1 MRNALLIL
9 ATGLFAVYMGCV
21 GAAIEGTQVGFF
33 EQVVNDLSWESTES
47 TVTETPQSHDGVH
60 KSHNPSPP
68 AAPNRR
74 TLEVVTRFKG
84 IRRRLIGGSHSRL
97 IGVSIFDDGLI
108 VWPKTLPKRKR
119 LKVNQEQVDELIQE
133 FQAAFDAYDEA
144 ARNEVEKVR
153 AGFRGWKTSTRLS
166 LAVVIGLV
174 ASVSCFALLAM
185 ATKVAFTGGL
195 AMASVGPVL
204 FEAKDLA
211 KAQRRQ
217 KRLQAKAAKLQRKV
231 ELAANYHL
239 FPTLQVLGEAHGSQP
254 GHNLTGINPVKKAK
268 APKITLE
275 ASGRW
280 NAAVVMMI
288 LEINRRRVA
297 QGLDPWDVGPTD
309 IIFTEFR
316 NGVSPV
322 EVVKA
327 MRALGYV
334 PAGPGIFLKLQE
346 QGSEYN
352 EFLLKVCRTAKDIR
366 SYGRSYTTS
375 PVLDFI
381 NPEIPVHLVDM
392 DAMGL
397 GSDGPSYV
405 TQGLEGLTSLAF
417 QARFISSPK
426 DLWTWAKMTFGLFK
440 GLFIQ
445 AKIVKN
451 VTTGEAIW
459 VEEDVIDGQESLWD
473 KLKKTNIFDATCP
486 VVDVD
491 GVKYQAGFFID
502 TSNMAKADLKKPV
515 KACANGTQ
523 VTTINGSN
531 FVSFVIAEQF
541 KGRTSLGWQTIQLL
555 HTTILEKHR
564 EKLQGKISSKLEAYM
579 EDDFDPE
586 FVSHLEASRFKGK
599 LRAIGRNA
607 LNAINLLGNL
617 SGKQMSRVVFGAG
630 LTTQSDYILEVND
643 LPAGWAIHNPPREAD
658 HNSWSS
664 HCAWSADSRYP
675 QQGFESLIAMKNISA
690 VQVARLYAH
699 HVLEL
704 DETKAD
710 DAAKL
715 GRTGPI
721 ENVDSVCMHS
731 LNQFWIDLVSK
742 TGSVQRA
749 KLVLTGLKAVLP
761 FVKAGC
767 KIVSHDDQ
775 FGRLRGDADGDK
787 NFWSYDPTIVAVV
800 KETERL
806 AKKLRLPRLEI
817 KGSGVKID
825 ATFDDAS
832 WLEVCKKA
840 LNKDARKASLRK
852 YFRSAN
858 LLCAANNGQG
868 PVGLIANLSTIP
880 LSRLNWE
887 IKIVDGEPRIVWL
900 SEESE
905 KWFAYLLL
913 MQQTGIDM
921 QKRIYPAPS
930 LLKWA
935 AARLFATDSDTDE
948 ALTPPPADD
957 AHYAQLGRE
966 EIIWTMS
973 TKTSMGINAFESGLM
988 YNERALSHWA
998 GWVLN
1003 SIKFGYDFLNSN
1015 VHILIDGKMQ
1025 SVPAMQAGS
1034 IILERD
1040 GADAFYQWVG
1050 NLTGHDIDIIS
1061 DEWVMVDDLI
1071 SWKKGAN
1078 LEEVV
1083 GTPAPGIRMIWD
1095 WAIESFAKL
1104 KSEKGLNHTDPLKE
1118 LASYWTQEI
1127 QNEATEG
1134 VSWSYTYRYKGVE
1147 TTDEYTL
1154 KIHPL
1159 AWKALF
1165 AIFADVTDKNRKDIA
1180 ESEYMQGDIPNS
1192 PAAMKRMLREIF
1204 SHDRVASEGLH
1215 RYFLFLRKGKT
1226 MPMPLVLNNLFSN
1239 DKWPA
1244 ERRQVIA
1251 LGLARAVFA
1260 SIVCLAKSGASAKE
1274 DKVLKLIESAQNQ
1287 QLLRGNS
1294 GFVMTKPDG
1303 VEQDQWQELLVANE
1317 GLIGRLG
1324 PIWMSE
1330 ENKTFRTAVRR
1341 WGFPTITSAGVLGLR
1356 VDGAGFPDGGPY
1368 HTAAKK
1374 FVQLVADSYVDSRSL
1389 KTAEWLADSVWPVI
1403 GLIWDLSR
1411 ETQQRASTL
1420 NEGAALADGTKI
1432 QLHHLHTLKDG
1443 QTQEVIG
1450 EKITVKGLLTEAI
1463 TERFK
1468 GVANAAERTRLLN
1481 LVQSFDGDIALVD
1494 DDNLQ
1499 LAIRD
1504 IMSSRFDRN
1513 ILAML
1518 RPLTGALRAAR
1529 WHDQWYSWG
1538 VAQGAVRDDDAHRR
1552 AWVANAVHKSVY
1564 DQTYQRNSDGEIIR
1578 TENPDGS
1585 ESPVVASKWF
1595 RTATLFHVPAAFSA
1609 DLFHQ
1614 ILASPLSASG
1624 MYLLCQE
1631 ARVGGKF
1638 SVGRWVYLD
1647 SMTYRLAA
1655 KRIPKSSGKGYLKA
1669 AKGEILM
1676 KLWLMAH
1683 MDRHSEIS
1691 LGMAYHNHHRS
1702 KALATCRQMATDG
1715 RQFRFDLCKIS
1726 VTGDYLERAID
1737 AVNTYLVSHI
1747 FEYAK
1752 KGQTDFNLVEVKVP
1766 YLWGANNKLAT
1777 PTDQRNWFM
1786 SSKMWTVLATLGLV
1800 DFSND
1805 FDAAKHQWSQV
1816 WGFEYPTKGRDQGQS
1831 ALPGSGSSTVKVKE
1845 MLPWL
1850 RKDFSIETR
1859 RACYYMSVGL
1869 VTDNAQKTIPLSGL
1883 PTPRKVIEKA
1893 LELRFSNQHTKPQ
1906 IKAKNLTTHK
1916 AILGCLGLSSVEYQ
1930 WELLTR
1936 ANLDNPAKADYVT
1949 PVSRGWASCSVS
1961 ALRDLFGGL
1970 GDYQGWSVGQT
1981 YYVRP
1986 MRPKAWTEDVVKDI
2000 LNEIFVDE
2008 ITSEELAA
2016 LVKHPNCNLV
2026 WNTPQTS
2033 VSDLPEED

>member
-1 MRNALLIL
+1 MRNALLFLIL
-9 ATGLFAVYMGCV
+9 GFFSVYLGAV
-21 GAAIEGTQVGFF
+21 GAAIEGTQVSAI
-33 EQVVNDLSWESTES
+33 EEISNDLSRLFETENS
-47 TVTETPQSHDGVH
+47 ND
-60 KSHNPSPP
+60 PP
-68 AAPNRR
+68 HSDTHSDDAILPKKDLAIYSRPALKRR
-74 TLEVVTRFKG
+74 QAVS
-84 IRRRLIGGSHSRL
+84 GSHAKWRTAILFEDGSLQFLSQPSKAELRKQKQ
-97 IGVSIFDDGLI
+97 VS
-108 VWPKTLPKRKR
+108 
-119 LKVNQEQVDELIQE
+119 DELSDKLSAEIGSKLETYEQGCKVSPE
-133 FQAAFDAYDEA
+133 
-144 ARNEVEKVR
+144 EVKVR
-153 AGFRGWKTSTRLS
+153 RPWLQCALKFGAFAAVLLLPADC
-166 LAVVIGLV
+166 LASAAAVT
-174 ASVSCFALLAM
+174 AATPAL
-185 ATKVAFTGGL
+185 FQG
-195 AMASVGPVL
+195 
-204 FEAKDLA
+204 EDLA

-217 KRLQAKAAKLQRKV
+217 KRLEAKARKLQRKTQ
-231 ELAANYHL
+231 LAANYNL

-254 GHNLTGINPVKKAK
+254 GHNLTGINSVKKAK

-280 NAAVVMMI
+280 NAAVIMMI
-288 LEINRRRVA
+288 AEINSRREA
-297 QGLDPWDVGPTD
+297 KGLEPWNVGPTD
-309 IIFTEFR
+309 VIFTEFR

-322 EVVKA
+322 EIVKA

-334 PAGPGIFLKLQE
+334 PAGPGIFLKLEE

-375 PVLDFI
+375 PALDFI
-381 NPEIPVHLVDM
+381 NPETPVHLVDM
-392 DAMGL
+392 NAMGL

-405 TQGLEGLTSLAF
+405 TQGLGGLTSLAF
-417 QARFISSPK
+417 QARFISSPD
-426 DLWTWAKMTFGLFK
+426 DLWTWAKMAYGLFK

-459 VEEDVIDGQESLWD
+459 VNKDVIDGQESLWN
-473 KLKKTNIFDATCP
+473 KLKKTNIFDADCP
-486 VVDVD
+486 IVEVD
-491 GVKYQAGFFID
+491 GVEYQAGFFVD
-502 TSNMAKADLKKPV
+502 TNNMAKADLKKPV

-523 VTTINGSN
+523 VTTIDGSN

-555 HTTILEKHR
+555 HTTVLEKHR
-564 EKLQGKISSKLEAYM
+564 EALQGKISSKLDVYM
-579 EDDFDPE
+579 RDDFDPE
-586 FVSHLEASRFKGK
+586 FVKHLEAPRFKGK
-599 LRAIGRNA
+599 LKALSRSA

-630 LTTQSDYILEVND
+630 LTTQSDYILEVDD
-643 LPAGWAIHNPPREAD
+643 LPAGWAIHNPPKEAN
-658 HNSWSS
+658 HNNWSS

-690 VQVARLYAH
+690 VQVARLYAY
-699 HVLEL
+699 HVHDL
-704 DETKAD
+704 DETSAAD
-710 DAAKL
+710 AVRL
-715 GRTGPI
+715 GRTDSLDL
-721 ENVDSVCMHS
+721 VDSVHAHS
-731 LNQFWIDLVSK
+731 LDLFWYELVK
-742 TGSVQRA
+742 KCGSVDRA

-787 NFWSYDPTIVAVV
+787 NFWSYDSTIVAIV

-825 ATFDDAS
+825 NTFDDAS

-840 LNKDARKASLRK
+840 LAKDAKKASLRK

-887 IKIVDGEPRIVWL
+887 VQTVDGEPQIVWL
-900 SEESE
+900 TEESE

-913 MQQTGIDM
+913 MQQTAIDM

-930 LLKWA
+930 LLRWIE
-935 AARLFATDSDTDE
+935 ARLFATDEDTDE

-957 AHYAQLGRE
+957 AHYSQLGKE

-973 TKTSMGINAFESGLM
+973 TKTSMPINAFQEGLM

-1003 SIKFGYDFLNSN
+1003 SIKFNFDFLNQK
-1015 VHILIDGKMQ
+1015 VDMLIDGKVK

-1040 GADAFYQWVG
+1040 GVEAFYQWVSSV
-1050 NLTGHDIDIIS
+1050 TGHDDLDII
-1061 DEWVMVDDLI
+1061 DAEWVMVEDLI
-1071 SWKKGAN
+1071 SWKKSAN

-1095 WAIESFAKL
+1095 WGIQSFAKL
-1104 KSEKGLNHTDPLKE
+1104 KSDKGLNHTDPLKE

-1127 QNEATEG
+1127 QNEAIEG
-1134 VSWSYTYRYKGVE
+1134 VSWSWRYKHGGISK
-1147 TTDEYTL
+1147 TDEYTL
-1154 KIHPL
+1154 KIDPRG
-1159 AWKALF
+1159 WKALF
-1165 AIFADVTDKNRKDIA
+1165 RIFADLTDKNRKDIA

-1204 SHDRVASEGLH
+1204 SHDRVSAEGLH
-1215 RYFLFLRKGKT
+1215 RYFLFMRNGKVT
-1226 MPMPLVLNNLFSN
+1226 PMPSVLNSLFSN

-1244 ERRQVIA
+1244 ERRKVIA
-1251 LGLARAVFA
+1251 LGLSRAVFA
-1260 SIVCLAKSGASAKE
+1260 SIVCLANSGASAKE
-1274 DKVLKLIESAQNQ
+1274 DKVLRLIESAKKDQF
-1287 QLLRGNS
+1287 LRGKL
-1294 GFVMTKPDG
+1294 GFATTKPDG
-1303 VEQDQWQELLVANE
+1303 VEQDRWQELLVSNE

-1324 PIWMSE
+1324 PIWASE
-1330 ENKTFRTAVRR
+1330 ENKAFRIAVRR
-1341 WGFPTITSAGVLGLR
+1341 WGFPTITSGGVLGLR
-1356 VDGAGFPDGGPY
+1356 VDGDGFPDGGPNR
-1368 HTAAKK
+1368 TAAKK
-1374 FVQLVADSYVDSRSL
+1374 FIQLVADSYADSSSL

-1403 GLIWDLSR
+1403 GLVWDLSE
-1411 ETQQRASTL
+1411 ETKQRASTL
-1420 NEGAALADGTKI
+1420 EEGAK
-1432 QLHHLHTLKDG
+1432 LKDG
-1443 QTQEVIG
+1443 SSVNLHHMHTLREDQVLEVIG

-1468 GVANAAERTRLLN
+1468 GAANAAERTRLLD
-1481 LVQSFDGDIALVD
+1481 LIQSFDGDIALVD
-1494 DDNLQ
+1494 DENLQ

-1518 RPLTGALRAAR
+1518 RPLTGALRAAL
-1529 WHDQWYSWG
+1529 WHNQWYSWG
-1538 VAQGAVRDDDAHRR
+1538 VTQGAVQDDHAYRR
-1552 AWVANAVHKSVY
+1552 AWVASNVSRSVY
-1564 DQTYQRNSDGEIIR
+1564 DQTYQRTPDGDIMR
-1578 TENPDGS
+1578 QENPDGS
-1585 ESPVVASKWF
+1585 ETAVIASKWF

-1614 ILASPLSASG
+1614 VLASPLSASG
-1624 MYLLCQE
+1624 IYLLCQE
-1631 ARVGGKF
+1631 ARAGGKF

-1655 KRIPKSSGKGYLKA
+1655 KRIPKTKGAGYIKVD
-1669 AKGEILM
+1669 KGELLM

-1691 LGMAYHNHHRS
+1691 LGMAYHNHHRD
-1702 KALATCRQMATDG
+1702 KALATCRQMVADN
-1715 RQFRFDLCKIS
+1715 RQFTFELCKIS
-1726 VTGDYLERAID
+1726 VTGDLLERAINT
-1737 AVNTYLVSHI
+1737 VNTYLVSHI

-1752 KGQTDFNLVEVKVP
+1752 KGQTQFHQVEVKVP

-1777 PTDQRNWFM
+1777 PSDHRNWFM
-1786 SSKMWTVLATLGLV
+1786 SSKMWTVLTTLGLV
-1800 DFSND
+1800 DFSRD
-1805 FDAAKHQWSQV
+1805 FDVSKELWRQA

-1831 ALPGSGSSTVKVKE
+1831 ALPGSSSSTVKVKE
-1845 MLPWL
+1845 ILPWL
-1850 RKDFSIETR
+1850 RSDLDLNARKAI
-1859 RACYYMSVGL
+1859 YHLSVGMI
-1869 VTDNAQKTIPLSGL
+1869 TNNATTTIPLSGL
-1883 PTPRKVIEKA
+1883 PTPRKAIEKA
-1893 LELRFSNQHTKPQ
+1893 LELRFQNEYTKPQ
-1906 IKAKNLTTHK
+1906 IKKANLTTHK

-1936 ANLDNPAKADYVT
+1936 ENLNNPAKADYVT
-1949 PVSRGWASCSVS
+1949 PVSRGWASCAVS

-1986 MRPKAWTEDVVKDI
+1986 MRPKAWTEAIINDI
-2000 LNEIFVDE
+2000 LDEIFVDE
-2008 ITSEELAA
+2008 ISSEELAKLIQRSSLTWEA
-2016 LVKHPNCNLV
+2016 PAESKTV
-2026 WNTPQTS
+2026 T
-2033 VSDLPEED
+2033 SDLPEED